1 MSRIGTFAAA
11 AVATLAATL
20 AVAWPTP
27 THADGAS
34 PLATYTVGGWK
45 IGDVVASGEIQADR
59 SARSGWVVVVTARN
73 EADHHEQV
81 PLETDVTRVAVNP
94 MARAAPMPT
103 TVWSTTEPVIVA
115 AHATVT
121 RRYEIPVAIATQ
133 IGAARAVARAPKHV
147 NGMPAPVVSFAIAF
161 DRESALRQEPTVRK

>member
-1 MSRIGTFAAA
+1 MSRLATFAAA
-11 AVATLAATL
+11 SVATLAATL
-20 AVAWPTP
+20 AVAWPAP
-27 THADGAS
+27 THADAAS

-59 SARSGWVVVVTARN
+59 SAKSGWVVVVTARN
-73 EADHHEQV
+73 EADHAEQV

-103 TVWSTTEPVIVA
+103 TVWSTTEPVNVP
-115 AHATVT
+115 AHGTVT

-133 IGAARAVARAPKHV
+133 IGAARAVAKAPRQVK
-147 NGMPAPVVSFAIAF
+147 GMPAPVVSFAIAF
-161 DRESALRQEPTVRK
+161 DREVALRREPTVYK

>member
-1 MSRIGTFAAA
+1 MSRLGTFAAA

-45 IGDVVASGEIQADR
+45 IGDVVASGEIQAER
-59 SARSGWVVVVTARN
+59 SAKSGWVVVVTARN
-73 EADHHEQV
+73 EADHSEQV
-81 PLETDVTRVAVNP
+81 PLETDITRMAVAP
-94 MARAAPMPT
+94 MARVAPRPT
-103 TVWSTTEPVIVA
+103 TVWSTTEPVTVA

-133 IGAARAVARAPKHV
+133 IGAARAAKAPTQVK
-147 NGMPAPVVSFAIAF
+147 GMPAPVVSFAIAF
-161 DRESALRQEPTVRK
+161 DREAALRQEPIVRK